1 MIKMMRWVFL
11 VLVMANGGVFAYGWY
26 ERSQEKY
33 VLSENGSERLERGAG
48 ITLVAEADP
57 EDLISRMVEEPILPL
72 PAGQS
77 VVAGLCTQ
85 IGPFRAADTAD
96 QAMQQLLS
104 SGISAQAKALKI
116 RHGEDF
122 WVLIPAMS
130 GRDASLSWLRELDA
144 QGVDAYLITEGDY
157 AGGISL
163 GLFSQGTL
171 AAELQKRIANRG
183 YAARM
188 EEIPRF
194 REEHWLEIS
203 QDDTELMSNAL
214 WEVLRQRY
222 GFAEKHENL
231 CGSSIA
237 STHEIP

>member
-11 VLVMANGGVFAYGWY
+11 ILVMANGGVFAYGWY
-26 ERSQEKY
+26 ERSREKY
-33 VLSENGSERLERGAG
+33 VLSEIGSERLERGAG

-57 EDLISRMVEEPILPL
+57 EVLISRIVEEPILPL
-72 PAGQS
+72 PEGQPA
-77 VVAGLCTQ
+77 VAGLCTQ

-130 GRDASLSWLRELDA
+130 GRDASLGLLRELDA

-157 AGGISL
+157 AGGMSL
-163 GLFSQGTL
+163 GLFSQGEL
-171 AAELQKRIANRG
+171 AAALQKRIADRG
-183 YAARM
+183 YGAQM

-203 QDDTELMSNAL
+203 QNDTGLMSDAL
-214 WEVLRQRY
+214 WEVLQQRY

-231 CGSSIA
+231 CGSGIA
-237 STHEIP
+237 STR